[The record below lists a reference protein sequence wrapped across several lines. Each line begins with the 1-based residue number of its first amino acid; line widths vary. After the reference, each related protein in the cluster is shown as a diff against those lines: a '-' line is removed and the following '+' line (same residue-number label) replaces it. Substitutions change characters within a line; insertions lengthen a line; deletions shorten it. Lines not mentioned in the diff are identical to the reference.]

1 MVIVRDEWRLT
12 READALLK
20 RFFCVRKGKT
30 MQEIRLS
37 ICGMNTSMLTYLHV
51 NHPNLKE

>member
-1 MVIVRDEWRLT
+1 MEVDQGGRHIDE
-12 READALLK
+12 AL
-20 RFFCVRKGKT
+20 FCVRKGKT
-30 MQEIRLS
+30 MQESRLS